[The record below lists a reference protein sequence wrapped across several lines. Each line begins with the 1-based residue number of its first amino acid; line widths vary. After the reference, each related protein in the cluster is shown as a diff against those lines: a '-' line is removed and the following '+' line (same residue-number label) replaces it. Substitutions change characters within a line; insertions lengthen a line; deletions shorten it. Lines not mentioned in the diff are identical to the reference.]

1 MEMCETSKIIKVPEL
16 SGLFPQPDNYEDIKA
31 DISQRSIK
39 EPLLITPESK
49 LICGYTR
56 LQIAE
61 ELGIKEVP
69 VRTEPLSDIL
79 DMQEYAIRD
88 NYHRRQL
95 SRLQM
100 VEICGKRLEEIE
112 AKRAEERMKR
122 GKADPVD
129 TMSRGLT
136 RDIVGKQLGMS
147 GRTYER
153 WKVVNEKGSTR
164 TKSLLEEGKINLST
178 ALELCKLE
186 TLEQDRL
193 IERIKNSDNPYAVS
207 YKVMREKIWRYA
219 RKDKDGFQARKLE
232 IEARAKGEIEI
243 KGEPE
248 TKGGQVVKHLVE
260 KFIDKFGL
268 DEALRLLDF
277 PDTDERLIAGLGL
290 DEVWEVL
297 VADLGLVETLNLFDS
312 PDWPLSKLL
321 DQDVPEVLCTI
332 CWYVRVYEKCENDF
346 TDRWR
351 FRRFMYP
358 LAEKVIY
365 NLRTDLFIDDIEHDT
380 WEGCRDMAEWM
391 YLDCK
396 KFKEENEHNCYKDKN
411 MQVVS
416 DHNEESFSQPVCEKC
431 G

>member
-1 MEMCETSKIIKVPEL
+1 MEMSETAKIIRIPEL
-16 SGLFPQPDNYEDIKA
+16 TGLFPQPKNYEDIKV
-31 DISQRSIK
+31 DISQRGIK
-39 EPLLITPESK
+39 EPLVVTHEGK

-56 LQIAE
+56 LQLAE
-61 ELGIKEVP
+61 ELEIKEVP
-69 VRTEPLSDIL
+69 IRTEPLSDIL

-95 SRLQM
+95 SKLQM
-100 VEICGKRLEEIE
+100 VEICGKKLEEIE

-129 TMSRGLT
+129 TMAKGLT

-153 WKVVNEKGSTR
+153 WKIVNEKGSTR

-186 TLEQDRL
+186 TLEQDKL
-193 IERIKNSDNPYAVS
+193 IERIKNPDNPYAVS

-248 TKGGQVVKHLVE
+248 TKGGQVVKDLIE
-260 KFIDKFGL
+260 KFGL
-268 DEALRLLDF
+268 DEALKLLDS

-290 DEVWEVL
+290 DEVWKIL
-297 VADLGLVETLNLFDS
+297 VADLGLAETLKLFDS
-312 PDWPLSKLL
+312 PGWPLSKLL
-321 DQDVPEVLCTI
+321 DQDAPEVLCTI

-346 TDRWR
+346 TDRR
-351 FRRFMYP
+351 KFRKFMYP
-358 LAEKVIY
+358 LAEKHIY
-365 NLRTDLFIDDIEHDT
+365 NLRTDLYIDDVEHGT
-380 WEGCRDMAEWM
+380 WEGRRDMAEWM

-396 KFKEENEHNCYKDKN
+396 KFKGENDHDCYQGRN
-411 MQVVS
+411 MQVVG
-416 DHNEESFSQPVCEKC
+416 DHMPF
-431 G
+431 

>member
-232 IEARAKGEIEI
+232 IEA
-243 KGEPE
+243 
-248 TKGGQVVKHLVE
+248 
-260 KFIDKFGL
+260 
-268 DEALRLLDF
+268 
-277 PDTDERLIAGLGL
+277 
-290 DEVWEVL
+290 L